1 VVQVVERPEA
11 ASWVF
16 LPPTSKELEE
26 WLAPKRKDAI
36 ARIAMAVG
44 KAPDNEIQ
52 LAADIHQACCETS
65 SFLVTLEGSKAQK
78 RLDKVKRIA
87 RALKKQAEL
96 ISCDPYLEATV
107 NQGRTPFEIPII
119 PQLLLKLCNL
129 EESLEVLAKQWR
141 AKADV
146 PENLRR
152 RRLDRPNQLD
162 RPSQLEWLTGVSLP
176 LVYERHFGRRAG
188 RSRSREKKP
197 GGPAVR
203 FIEAVLGELGLK
215 YTRES
220 IIRAFTRLT
229 AQRDQV
235 RERLGPGRI

>member
-1 VVQVVERPEA
+1 VVKQPEA
-11 ASWVF
+11 VSWAF
-16 LPPTSKELEE
+16 LPPTSSKELEE
-26 WLAPKRKDAI
+26 WLAPKRKAAI
-36 ARIAMAVG
+36 ARIASAVRN
-44 KAPDNEIQ
+44 APDNEIQ

-87 RALKKQAEL
+87 KALKKQAEL
-96 ISCDPYLEATV
+96 ISRDPYLEATV
-107 NQGRTPFEIPII
+107 NQGRTPFEMPII
-119 PQLLLKLCNL
+119 LQLLLKLRSL
-129 EESLEVLAKQWR
+129 EESLELLAKQWR

-146 PENLRR
+146 PENLGRR
-152 RRLDRPNQLD
+152 RPSQLD

-188 RSRSREKKP
+188 RSRNVKKEV

-215 YTRES
+215 YKRES
-220 IIRAFTRLT
+220 IVRAFTKLT

-235 RERLGPGRI
+235 REKLDPGRI